1 MTTLDADAIHTL
13 LDDDT
18 RVAVE
23 RLETFAEIDSTNSYL
38 MGQPGP
44 QPGCMRIA
52 ATLNQTA
59 GRGRHGKKW
68 LSPPGS
74 GLCVSMAY
82 TFASRPENLPA
93 LTLAIG
99 LGAIAALQSCEV
111 RGVMLKWP
119 NDLVFDGGKLGGIL
133 TEANARGTKA
143 IGIVTGIGINIDGAA
158 AFEHELGPDRLLPPV
173 DLRGCAAALPSRDQV
188 TAHLIH
194 SIRATLA
201 EYEVGG
207 FVSFLRRW
215 RLYDWLRGRHVSVE
229 TQGRHVTG
237 TAAGIGEDGALLVVT
252 DNDEKQRITSGS
264 VIVATKIGKCR

>member
-1 MTTLDADAIHTL
+1 MTTLDADAIHAL
-13 LDDDT
+13 LDDDA
-18 RVAVE
+18 RVTAE

-38 MGQPGP
+38 MGQPHP

-59 GRGRHGKKW
+59 GRGRHGKTW
-68 LSPPGS
+68 LSPAGS

-99 LGAIAALQSCEV
+99 LGAIEALQCCEV

-133 TEANARGTKA
+133 TEAHAHGASA
-143 IGIVTGIGINIDGAA
+143 ISIVTGIGINIDGAA

-173 DLRGCAAALPSRDQV
+173 DLRGCGVTLSSRDQL
-188 TAHLIH
+188 TAHLVR
-194 SIRATLA
+194 SVRATLV
-201 EYEVGG
+201 EYEAGG
-207 FVSFLRRW
+207 FASFLRRW
-215 RLYDWLRGRHVSVE
+215 RTYDWLQGRQVSIE
-229 TQGRHVTG
+229 TQGRLVAG

-252 DNDEKQRITSGS
+252 DNDERQRITSGS
-264 VIVATKIGKCR
+264 VVVATTTGKSR